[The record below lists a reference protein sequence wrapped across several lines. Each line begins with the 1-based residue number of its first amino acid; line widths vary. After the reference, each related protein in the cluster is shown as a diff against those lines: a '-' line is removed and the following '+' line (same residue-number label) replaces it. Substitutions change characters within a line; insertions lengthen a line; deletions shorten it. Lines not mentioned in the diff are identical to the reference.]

1 MKNDPGCADPGLMF
15 ALSPSACARAVAAS
29 AATASRPAPGVARGG
44 AETAWSALGLRP
56 AAEPRAPLPGSRSI
70 CICAVGVF
78 RSVE

>member
-1 MKNDPGCADPGLMF
+1 MF
-15 ALSPSACARAVAAS
+15 ASSPFMRAVAAEARRRQAPLDVVV
-29 AATASRPAPGVARGG
+29 AALNSLKRFMVFA
-44 AETAWSALGLRP
+44 